1 MTSLE
6 RSVRADGCSLAL
18 ARSLVAGDFA
28 THATVSTRSFLKA
41 SRLSTSD
48 VILQQ
53 IISDFEDLAQ
63 LTQRAIDARERD
75 DEQTKALR
83 KVRDAAFRGAALARK
98 VLSSNQSS

>member
-1 MTSLE
+1 MTPLE
-6 RSVRADGCSLAL
+6 KSVRADGCSLAP

-28 THATVSTRSFLKA
+28 THATVSTRSLKA

-98 VLSSNQSS
+98 ALSSNQSS